1 MTFFLSCLS
10 LSLFLFFP
18 GVSLFRSVIPLTV
31 LYTRGPTIM
40 YYVLGIDIGNIAL
53 IMETKLEFDGAA
65 KVPEIP
71 INAGAAPRR
80 IVINYR
86 LYSLN

>member
-1 MTFFLSCLS
+1 
-10 LSLFLFFP
+10 
-18 GVSLFRSVIPLTV
+18 
-31 LYTRGPTIM
+31 M

-71 INAGAAPRR
+71 INAGLHRADR
-80 IVINYR
+80 NK
-86 LYSLN
+86 LSTLFT